1 LTICRRQSPEKFKDF
16 ACEAKTTD
24 DNRGSKIDL
33 PFLFFVSPYRKGA
46 TMAATIKE
54 LKEKLAYS
62 CNILAE
68 EGHWDNILGHVS
80 VRIPGQDRI
89 LMKPHSFGFE
99 EIRPQHI
106 IVVDLNG
113 KKVEGKYERHS
124 EVFIHTEI
132 YKARADVN
140 CVVHSHPPYA
150 TAFGALRQPLRPI
163 SHEGNVF
170 YEGLPLFD
178 YTTALVRTPE
188 LGKEVANSLGK
199 CRGVLMK
206 NHGSTVV
213 GESIEVATLYAIFL
227 EKAARIQLL
236 ATASG
241 EPSWTSDE
249 ETKIK
254 YEQIYTPHRMGTMWE
269 YFVRRARKRRK

>member
-1 LTICRRQSPEKFKDF
+1 MSLQQ
-16 ACEAKTTD
+16 
-24 DNRGSKIDL
+24 
-33 PFLFFVSPYRKGA
+33 
-46 TMAATIKE
+46 

-62 CNILAE
+62 CNILAN

-80 VRIPGQDRI
+80 VRIPEQARI

-106 IVVDLNG
+106 IVVDFNG
-113 KKVEGKYERHS
+113 KKVQGKYERHS

-132 YKARADVN
+132 YKARPDVN

-150 TAFGALRQPLRPI
+150 VAFGSLGQRLRPI
-163 SHEGNVF
+163 SHEGSIF
-170 YEGLPLFD
+170 YQGLPIFD
-178 YTTALVRTPE
+178 YTTALIRTPE
-188 LGKEVANSLGK
+188 LGKEVAKTLSN
-199 CRGVLMK
+199 CRGLLMK

-213 GESIEVATLYAIFL
+213 AESIEVATLYAIFL

-241 EPSWTSDE
+241 DPSWTSDE
-249 ETKIK
+249 ESSVK
-254 YEQIYTPHRMGTMWE
+254 YEQIYTPHRLDSMWD
-269 YFVRRARKRRK
+269 YFVRRAKKMRKLG

>member
-1 LTICRRQSPEKFKDF
+1 MNLKD
-16 ACEAKTTD
+16 
-24 DNRGSKIDL
+24 
-33 PFLFFVSPYRKGA
+33 
-46 TMAATIKE
+46 

-62 CNILAE
+62 CNILAY

-80 VRIPGQDRI
+80 VRTPDRDRI

-99 EIRPQHI
+99 EIRPQHLI
-106 IVVDLNG
+106 EIDLDGN
-113 KKVEGKYERHS
+113 KVAGKYERHS

-150 TAFGALRQPLRPI
+150 TAFGALNQPLRPI
-163 SHEGNVF
+163 SHEANIF

-178 YTTALVRTPE
+178 YTTALIRTPE
-188 LGKEVANSLGK
+188 LGREVAKSLGQS
-199 CRGVLMK
+199 RGVLMK

-213 GESIEVATLYAIFL
+213 GPTIEVATLYAVFL

-236 ATASG
+236 TSASG
-241 EPSWTSDE
+241 EPSWTSAE
-249 ETKIK
+249 EAKVK
-254 YEQIYTPHRMGTMWE
+254 YEQIYTPHRLGSMWD
-269 YFVRRARKRRK
+269 YFVRRAKRMNSVK

>member
-1 LTICRRQSPEKFKDF
+1 MSL
-16 ACEAKTTD
+16 
-24 DNRGSKIDL
+24 
-33 PFLFFVSPYRKGA
+33 
-46 TMAATIKE
+46 KE
-54 LKEKLAYS
+54 LKENLAYS
-62 CNILAE
+62 CNILAN

-80 VRIPGQDRI
+80 VRIPKQDRI

-106 IVVDLNG
+106 IVCDLDG
-113 KKVEGKYERHS
+113 KKIEGKYERHS

-132 YKARADVN
+132 YRARPDVN

-150 TAFGALRQPLRPI
+150 IAFGSLRQPLRPV
-163 SHEGNVF
+163 SHEGLIF

-178 YTTALVRTPE
+178 HTTALIRTPA
-188 LGKEVANSLGK
+188 LGQEVAKALKK

-213 GESIEVATLYAIFL
+213 GESIEVATLYAVFL
-227 EKAARIQLL
+227 EKACRIQLL

-241 EPSWTSDE
+241 EPSWTSDDE
-249 ETKIK
+249 APIK
-254 YEQIYTPHRMGTMWE
+254 FEQIYTPHRLGSMWD
-269 YFVRRARKRRK
+269 YFVRRAKKSRE

>member
-1 LTICRRQSPEKFKDF
+1 
-16 ACEAKTTD
+16 
-24 DNRGSKIDL
+24 
-33 PFLFFVSPYRKGA
+33 
-46 TMAATIKE
+46 MASIKE
-54 LKEKLAYS
+54 LKETLAYS
-62 CNILAE
+62 CNILAN

-132 YKARADVN
+132 YKARRDVN

-163 SHEGNVF
+163 NA
-170 YEGLPLFD
+170 GLPLFD
-178 YTTALVRTPE
+178 RTTALIRTPE
-188 LGKEVANSLGK
+188 LGREVAESLGK
-199 CRGVLMK
+199 CRGMLMK

-213 GESIEVATLYAIFL
+213 GESIEVATLYAVFL

-249 ETKIK
+249 EAKVK
-254 YEQIYTPHRMGTMWE
+254 YEQIYTPHRLSSMWD
-269 YFVRRARKRRK
+269 YFVRRAKKFRESM